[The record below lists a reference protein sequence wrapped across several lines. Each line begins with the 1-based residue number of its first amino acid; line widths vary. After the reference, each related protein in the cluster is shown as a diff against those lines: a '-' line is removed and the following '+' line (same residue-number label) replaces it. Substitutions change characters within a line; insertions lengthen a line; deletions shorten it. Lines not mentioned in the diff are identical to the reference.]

1 MEEKNSK
8 TKEFFSEKIGHNTNC
23 FILLFLYI
31 ELLILIVTEGNITWV
46 IVNGILLL
54 LLFMKIIKTEYNLFE
69 GYSKLSDYVR
79 IIELSK
85 DFKKDSKKLSNDEL
99 VKLIHEK
106 CINEIKSECVFSGD
120 NEFSHESI
128 KYVANIVD
136 SFIVMYMIILDNDE
150 SFRILGFSHAES
162 ICYKANDL
170 VKKIFES
177 FEYENDYWELLPR
190 SIEFVEKKFIL
201 K

>member
-31 ELLILIVTEGNITWV
+31 EMLVCVVIEGNITWV

-120 NEFSHESI
+120 NELSHESI

-190 SIEFVEKKFIL
+190 SIEFVEKNFIL

>member
-31 ELLILIVTEGNITWV
+31 ELLILIVTEGNITCV
-46 IVNGILLL
+46 IVNGICLL

-106 CINEIKSECVFSGD
+106 CINEIKSEYVFSGD
-120 NEFSHESI
+120 NELSHESI

-150 SFRILGFSHAES
+150 SFKILGFSHAES

-177 FEYENDYWELLPR
+177 FEYEKDYWELLPR
-190 SIEFVEKKFIL
+190 SSEFVQKNFIL

>member
-190 SIEFVEKKFIL
+190 SIEFVEKNFIL

>member
-31 ELLILIVTEGNITWV
+31 ELLILIVTEGNITCV
-46 IVNGILLL
+46 IVNGICLL

-106 CINEIKSECVFSGD
+106 CINEIKSEYVFSGD
-120 NEFSHESI
+120 NELSHESI

-177 FEYENDYWELLPR
+177 FEYEKDYWELLPR
-190 SIEFVEKKFIL
+190 SIEFVEKNFIL